1 MGCLFKKFPCFLI
14 FLYCGIIRRKGDDG
28 NLKIIKRYKLFLL
41 LLIVL
46 ILIGFFNFD
55 LASKSILN
63 IKDSFLQMLSVLPPI
78 MIMLGLMDVWV
89 SRESLMKYM
98 GNNSG
103 FLGVFLAMLI
113 GSIAAGPM
121 YAAFPFTAV
130 LIKKGAKF
138 SNIIIFMNAWCVT
151 KISTL
156 LFEISSLGYKFTFVR
171 LLIDIAGVIIMGILV
186 EKFLSK
192 DELTRIYHT

>member
-1 MGCLFKKFPCFLI
+1 M
-14 FLYCGIIRRKGDDG
+14 
-28 NLKIIKRYKLFLL
+28 KIIKRYKFFLL

-46 ILIGFFNFD
+46 IFIGIFNFD

-63 IKDSFLQMLSVLPPI
+63 IKDSFLQMLTVLPPI
-78 MIMLGLMDVWV
+78 MLMLGLMDVWI

-103 FLGVFLAMLI
+103 LLGILLSMLI

-156 LFEISSLGYKFTFVR
+156 LFELSSLGYKFTFVR
-171 LLIDIAGVIIMGILV
+171 LLIDIPGVIIMGILV
-186 EKFLSK
+186 EKFLGK
-192 DELTRIYHT
+192 DELTRIYHI

>member
-1 MGCLFKKFPCFLI
+1 MLI
-14 FLYCGIIRRKGDDG
+14 F
-28 NLKIIKRYKLFLL
+28 
-41 LLIVL
+41 
-46 ILIGFFNFD
+46 ILIFNFD
-55 LASKSILN
+55 LGIKSILN
-63 IKDSFLQMLSVLPPI
+63 TKDSFVQMLTVLPPI

-89 SRESLMKYM
+89 SKESLMKYM

-103 FLGVFLAMLI
+103 IIGIIISILI

-156 LFEISSLGYKFTFVR
+156 LFEISSLGYKFTFIR
-171 LLIDIAGVIIMGILV
+171 LLIDIPGVIIMGFIV
-186 EKFLSK
+186 EKFLSTS
-192 DELTRIYHT
+192 DLDNFYSLH